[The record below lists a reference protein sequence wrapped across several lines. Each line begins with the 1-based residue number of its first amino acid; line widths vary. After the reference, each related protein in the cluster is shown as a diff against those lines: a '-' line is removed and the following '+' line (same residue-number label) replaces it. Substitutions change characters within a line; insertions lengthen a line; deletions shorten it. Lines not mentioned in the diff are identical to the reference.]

1 MEKHI
6 SGLIFES
13 IGDLIFGDFIFYVV
27 FSKSF
32 DSQEVK
38 NGIPSNRNYFGRIFS
53 GKIKVSWCVI
63 GVFV

>member
-13 IGDLIFGDFIFYVV
+13 IGDLIFGDFIFIFV

-32 DSQEVK
+32 DDQEGES
-38 NGIPSNRNYFGRIFS
+38 GIN
-53 GKIKVSWCVI
+53 
-63 GVFV
+63 

>member
-32 DSQEVK
+32 DRSRGEEWH
-38 NGIPSNRNYFGRIFS
+38 SF
-53 GKIKVSWCVI
+53 
-63 GVFV
+63 